1 MDLVSSLKNIQFIA
15 IYRELGRINS
25 KASPQQNKNWL
36 AQALEKTD
44 KIVSA
49 DKISQE
55 ITKYFEDIKNAFD
68 VCQVCFTTHMALHK
82 SFKIVQSAEKGF
94 IPH

>member
-1 MDLVSSLKNIQFIA
+1 MDLVSPLKNIQLIV
-15 IYRELGRINS
+15 IYRELGRISS

-55 ITKYFEDIKNAFD
+55 ITSYFEDIKNAFD
-68 VCQVCFTTHMALHK
+68 ACQVWIRTHMALHK

-94 IPH
+94 ILH